1 MTGVFASPHRR
12 AQQTA
17 APLATALG
25 VPTVAIDGL
34 REVEAGGLERAGD
47 GAAVET
53 YSQTTFSWA
62 GVNSACACL
71 PVWTGTRFSLA
82 STAP

>member
-17 APLATALG
+17 APLAAALG
-25 VPTVAIDGL
+25 VPTATIDGL
-34 REVEAGGLERAGD
+34 GEVEAGGLEMAGD
-47 GAAVET
+47 GTAVET
-53 YSQTTFSWA
+53 YLQTVFSWA
-62 GVNSACACL
+62 RGELDSRML